1 MYIDIA
7 DHLAR
12 TEQQRIQAL
21 LNVDKAR
28 FNELHEDGYL
38 LCNPTGAI
46 WDKAEYLRRLT
57 SGQLVSSRPRA
68 STY

>member
-1 MYIDIA
+1 MYTDVA
-7 DHLAR
+7 DHLVR

-38 LCNPTGAI
+38 L
-46 WDKAEYLRRLT
+46 
-57 SGQLVSSRPRA
+57 
-68 STY
+68 